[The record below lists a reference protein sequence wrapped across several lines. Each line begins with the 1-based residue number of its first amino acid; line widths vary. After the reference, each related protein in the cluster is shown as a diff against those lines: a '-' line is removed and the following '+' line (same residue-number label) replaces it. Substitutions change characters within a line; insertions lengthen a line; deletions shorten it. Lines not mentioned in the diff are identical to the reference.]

1 MGKIVPCDIV
11 GHHVACIEQTYG
23 VCVRQ
28 PFHQQANILEKIN
41 NGVHPRWLSLNF
53 SGEDFRERP
62 GDKIVGVSNVSINGP
77 FRTSGGAVVAAL
89 ANAAARAS
97 VSVSG
102 VH

>member
-1 MGKIVPCDIV
+1 
-11 GHHVACIEQTYG
+11 
-23 VCVRQ
+23 
-28 PFHQQANILEKIN
+28 
-41 NGVHPRWLSLNF
+41 LNF